1 MLSIFTGDDRIK
13 ATETIN
19 KLLGPNHETIDAAD
33 LTPADLPN
41 IFQGASLFAETR
53 HILIRDFTA
62 NKAIYAELPKY
73 LPTQHDIIFLE
84 SKLDKRSSIYKEIK
98 DQVKITEFKLPEPNF
113 TIVFDIYRT
122 AKRDG
127 EKAVAMLAQI
137 KPTEDPIKFTGL
149 LVSQAIKDF
158 AANPKGIKERRVL
171 KMLATLDLQQKTTS
185 LDPWLL
191 IESFLLRI

>member
-19 KLLGPNHETIDAAD
+19 RLLGPDHETIDAAD

-127 EKAVAMLAQI
+127 KKAVAMLAQI

-149 LVSQAIKDF
+149 LVSQAIKD
-158 AANPKGIKERRVL
+158 VL
-171 KMLATLDLQQKTTS
+171 TQSKKLFFFCRKLNILGHHKRKRS
-185 LDPWLL
+185 R
-191 IESFLLRI
+191 FF